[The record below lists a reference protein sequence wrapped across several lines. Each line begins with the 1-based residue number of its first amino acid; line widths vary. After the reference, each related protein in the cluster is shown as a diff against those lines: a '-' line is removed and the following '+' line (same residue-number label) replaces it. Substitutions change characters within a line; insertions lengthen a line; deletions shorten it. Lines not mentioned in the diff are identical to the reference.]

1 NQRHLT
7 DWALLAIGNLGPDWA
22 TQAVT
27 SVAAST
33 VEAARHSTGRRLLA
47 VAALQNMQP
56 SALAVSALER
66 LLMSG
71 ALISSSDGRRLQAA
85 IVRALLPR
93 LEKGTCPTNRNCP
106 TSLSTAIERLWNSS
120 NPADAALATYAHSV
134 ARKRLEK
141 LESSL
146 SQDSAL
152 KSDAALRQLRQLVEK
167 PPALF
172 SIDRASKPSVRAD
185 RFQLVDGLIDIS
197 YEIDWESADAVII
210 SMPTRAEFQLTLHNQ
225 MTGFAVP
232 LLDAELIRR
241 FSNGPGDHTAVIR
254 RRGDVTVAVDWTGES
269 SIGDLQRL
277 LWDDTWMS
285 ATIESVLMPTTLQ
298 ALLISS
304 EAALIANSG
313 VSRRPPSV
321 TESFRTDGSVMLQPS
336 FSVYAS
342 RSVHLSGLSM
352 GRRSSRSSVIHRLG
366 ISGDGDL
373 SVELFWRWQT
383 SDGWGLSVGLRSPL
397 QRQELLRVRLMS
409 VLAEGKN
416 DAKNPVFNDTWIS
429 ENQDDISSRQS
440 WQLCM
445 RAFSRT
451 ITGHNICASVKKQRQ
466 WSKFSLI
473 LERQDPKAELFEAT
487 LEKKT
492 TETMS
497 ETKIVFGNRNSPQRH
512 FGLTINSLNTS
523 EGSFLKFDASNPVF
537 PVSLNSSLQAGG
549 GIAAAQLLAGSQSY
563 SFLGNWSRNSSDWRL
578 TGDVSRVDRSWQ
590 RFGLDLVSDAVS
602 GTDQLTPAY
611 QQFRWRLWK
620 PHFGSN
626 FLRLRASDF
635 EAAVSA
641 RLTESGSNETA
652 SARFGISGGRV
663 SNGSSDKLVFVQST
677 EARQLGVGWMR
688 HRLET
693 SIDNC
698 SSFHGVNR
706 NCRWRISSGA
716 TGKLQPRCSVYSFS
730 SGMRIYKE
738 TDGIAF
744 NIKHYWPA
752 LTSLNQSLRLTI
764 DTQRFRE
771 PKHSKNAIYFQQS
784 LLHLPENRGLTHQ
797 ISADGSLVP
806 RNFSLTNQLSWLAYR
821 RGFFKLVSLFEL
833 NGKCLFR
840 MKQQVELA
848 ENYSAS
854 ASTWW
859 HRVGYALTVETPNN
873 SHLLRSG
880 GLKISTQAAVDDA
893 TVKAARQL
901 VRADFVAIDRAS
913 ANATCDCCIGM
924 SCRKAGAARRSCW
937 MSEFSSYSVR
947 FKQRLKSPAAA
958 SFVQNY
964 RTGQLREPPC
974 SLNFGRTPTTGAS
987 AGNFNFSGAI
997 NLSVGSLRLL
1007 AEQPNI
1013 RARQRLE
1020 ISWPKLGS
1028 MRLDFERTSIDN
1040 RWGPDIHLAVEASF
1054 KWWTIDFPVKY
1065 QIGLDYR
1072 SSDVAEGY
1080 AATVRY
1086 VRYGHEF
1093 RADAR
1098 GRGGVTFNG
1107 ASNQLPLFNL
1117 TVEQALDLYGL
1128 EDAAPFSDIAKQLR
1142 LSARLI
1148 ATRRG
1153 EVDLAWWLTSP
1164 VSAFGLEP
1172 VVGDGG
1178 AYSLVAAASAPWIGD
1193 AGRSLAPMFGGAPL
1207 PTVASALVSAS
1218 LSGPSSN
1225 FVALYEH
1232 EFDEALTNLKAR
1244 VHYQNNL
1251 LILTFEPQLL
1261 NASVAAVLAG
1271 SGETNLR
1278 GFIKTSWRSLQ
1289 QLEFVATPAATY
1301 IDRIAHGESLRIF
1314 DARRIS
1320 NRNFDPKGYIR
1331 RRDDWVL
1338 GIAFGVNS
1346 IEAFVANAS
1355 VGLTSG
1361 GGIDD
1366 SDFELTLSGATAGM
1380 DLLSGRIYRQTSN
1393 GSSENP
1399 VISSGLR
1406 VICPAVTLNATEE
1419 ATVGENGRKRWRLF
1433 LNDGGDVVTAD
1444 VRFRG
1449 TRLDPDPTA
1458 QSSVIIRGT
1467 KYSVQQPDGPSSL
1480 RITASGFAP
1489 VDFNWSVQATSLARF
1504 RFRLNS
1510 QHRAKSS
1517 SETTVGTLDVEADWP
1532 SRIRAVFGRGAN
1544 LASVKLGIS
1553 TSSLSLIHS
1562 ANGSFDGRVPLAPGL
1577 ALRLPTPPGPVN
1589 LTAVWTPDDWLSNG
1603 LLNLDFWSSWRFRH
1617 RHRVVLSA
1625 AASEAQIETVSN
1637 SWRIFCNHSTASRT
1651 VQIFG
1656 SSNGFG
1662 DVDITQNSLKVSLA
1676 DSADKLDMLYPN
1688 LFQFPWNNQDNVKSL
1703 KFAANLTA
1711 PTLSLLRP
1719 ASLNIVRMVALDSQ
1733 LKVRNVSLVCTYQAD
1748 GGLQQAD
1755 VTIAKAVT
1763 KSQGSKL
1770 IGTVMTK
1777 GFKLIQALH
1786 YEAEVNW
1793 KSANGEAT
1801 AGVVCREQAKQ
1812 LLAVQVSASK
1822 TGIAEFNA
1830 ETSTNQSAC
1839 RGRVVLPYLMK
1850 SRAPL
1855 LHFSMTDQVR
1865 IAFNAS
1871 SDVKNWQFEC
1881 YTMIRH
1887 FKVSR
1892 TTIDGV
1898 SKWHL
1903 TPDFRRTSGVVLS
1916 NSPSNGTTEL
1926 RLPWRTIR
1934 LVQRRLT
1941 ANLWELM
1948 LWPDAINRPFDAN
1961 KLRCLTLL
1969 VALTRAIRLDLK
1981 ASLLQEV
1988 SLKRLQIFAS
1998 LITPDATSRMEA
2010 GADLPAKMERIGPV
2024 ALRNGRMKI
2033 LLGKSMSNDHRGGI
2047 AHQIEFELAPFQRF
2061 YFSIKDGP
2069 LLDLSFNQAS
2079 GRLVWQLLTSRSG
2092 TGGNR
2097 TRSEK
2102 DSAAQEFW
2110 QLWMPQIPMLKLN
2123 GLLNRQHRIYWPTQ
2137 VPALLFAVF
2146 NGTAAHAGA
2155 LAVNSDSDS
2164 VKDARKIDLWFSE
2177 SVPANV
2183 SFGFAGF
2190 HLSRNGSMELATS
2203 WPLRQA
2209 LAEGSRVALT
2219 GSGDA
2224 LQYELFAWQARPDSD
2239 VTLAASDLTA
2249 GWNFIR
2255 QISSRDEFYLKS
2267 VATPLLSRF
2276 GGLSNRTALERL
2288 ALRWRHAVSG
2298 HLGRLRR
2305 AWMRLR
2311 ELDQRP
2317 AEARQDYSEAEYDI
2331 YWLQNFLTPDDSFEY
2346 STAAQ
2351 VMQNSLAS
2359 MGSEAAARLHGI
2371 LFAHLADYKRLYD
2384 WLDDMGYEV
2393 RRLMSMK
2400 LDPLPELDSELLAL
2414 ARLWLRTKRRS
2425 DIFQRLTGLDSN
2437 QVLSWQ
2443 PRCRADCS
2451 ELGGTGVAQ
2460 FRAQIRA
2467 RVPRLRPAE
2476 WRRLAGR
2483 LARFARVAMDAIDV
2497 AIATPVHPGLQVGV
2511 LFEQAKLRRCLGVDA
2526 ATSDDRCRRHPTA
2539 SSGQRQ
2545 SQLQSHAKLQA
2556 QSSTRVRRLMYTQG
2570 RWQEWHSADRRVAQ
2584 QLLTT
2589 SQLLVK
2595 FAGSAQH
2602 HPRHREWLPDLHA
2615 ARDRAVSEVAACQ
2628 ASESVKASLIELMA
2642 LVPPSR
2648 FLAFL
2653 TIADQRGGLGIRLGL
2668 LHTAAASI
2676 QAGSRGAH
2684 GAELSS
2690 RPTTTRPSLLALS
2703 AAQLLTSSQASSC
2716 SRRSLQMPRELP
2728 GQSSRRTVVV
2738 ESPARLGAGCG
2749 LRGRPA

>member
-1 NQRHLT
+1 MSRLVKNLLFLLMAILLVMATAHAQEDTPTENCLPKGVTCQPTIGFDNSESAGKSVEYRYAFEQSISWFEEDGQQSHRGSKQAAKQRVASGLLTVVKFRRQSCEMAARVSVDAGTHERLPDLRFAISGGRIRAVCLGADESAGSSAASLNLQRGLLSMLQTSARDFHLPKSLVETDILGDCATHFVATGPNSFRKTKQLQECRGVNRFATVGPRISSWFSGVSPDSSRRLVTGHQQCDTSLHPIHGSINLVNCSEKLSLNSPLPASFGSPVKLEIRTSLRLIDRRSASVQPSTMLSKISRRTSLSYENDDELDAESPRDDVESLQSVLTSLCNQSKVRNPAVLVMNLGKLVSKVRYPEPLELLHRWLTTSLKCSNLRLARWQYLKTLVQADMDAGIVAIFRLLADKSIGGGLPIVGPDRQNILKILAIQAASSKFPLSTAVIISAVDFFKTCLTSSNSKASCSPEDVGPAMLAVSAVARRTKAAERSAELESSLTTLLTGFSEGDDKINGKNQRHLT

-285 ATIESVLMPTTLQ
+285 ATIESVLMPTTLQVTTSLGQ

-602 GTDQLTPAY
+602 GTDQLTVRFPNGS
-611 QQFRWRLWK
+611 RRINSLDGD
-620 PHFGSN
+620 FGSLTLART
-626 FLRLRASDF
+626 LRLRASDF

-693 SIDNC
+693 SVSRAGIENGLDGVFRPAPLE
-698 SSFHGVNR
+698 SFNLDVR
-706 NCRWRISSGA
+706 FIRS
-716 TGKLQPRCSVYSFS
+716 P

-913 ANATCDCCIGM
+913 ANAVTAAFLRQLWQLLSTVRARQNMTFSLGNSLLASVQTDIDAVDLRLLHRHVLQKGWG
-924 SCRKAGAARRSCW
+924 SSQVLLDVRVLKLQRQVQATLEVAGRGELRAKLSNWPAERASVQFELRSYVSGRQGLLTADWNLSSRTASILIKATS
-937 MSEFSSYSVR
+937 
-947 FKQRLKSPAAA
+947 
-958 SFVQNY
+958 
-964 RTGQLREPPC
+964 
-974 SLNFGRTPTTGAS
+974 PTTGAS

-1040 RWGPDIHLAVEASF
+1040 RWGPDIHLAVERPSSGGRLTF
-1054 KWWTIDFPVKY
+1054 LLNTSEPKIE

-1172 VVGDGG
+1172 VVGWRCLLAGG
-1178 AYSLVAAASAPWIGD
+1178 RCICALDWRR
-1193 AGRSLAPMFGGAPL
+1193 RSLTG
-1207 PTVASALVSAS
+1207 
-1218 LSGPSSN
+1218 
-1225 FVALYEH
+1225 
-1232 EFDEALTNLKAR
+1232 
-1244 VHYQNNL
+1244 
-1251 LILTFEPQLL
+1251 
-1261 NASVAAVLAG
+1261 
-1271 SGETNLR
+1271 
-1278 GFIKTSWRSLQ
+1278 
-1289 QLEFVATPAATY
+1289 
-1301 IDRIAHGESLRIF
+1301 
-1314 DARRIS
+1314 
-1320 NRNFDPKGYIR
+1320 
-1331 RRDDWVL
+1331 
-1338 GIAFGVNS
+1338 
-1346 IEAFVANAS
+1346 
-1355 VGLTSG
+1355 
-1361 GGIDD
+1361 
-1366 SDFELTLSGATAGM
+1366 
-1380 DLLSGRIYRQTSN
+1380 
-1393 GSSENP
+1393 
-1399 VISSGLR
+1399 
-1406 VICPAVTLNATEE
+1406 
-1419 ATVGENGRKRWRLF
+1419 
-1433 LNDGGDVVTAD
+1433 AD
-1444 VRFRG
+1444 VRR
-1449 TRLDPDPTA
+1449 
-1458 QSSVIIRGT
+1458 S
-1467 KYSVQQPDGPSSL
+1467 
-1480 RITASGFAP
+1480 
-1489 VDFNWSVQATSLARF
+1489 
-1504 RFRLNS
+1504 
-1510 QHRAKSS
+1510 
-1517 SETTVGTLDVEADWP
+1517 
-1532 SRIRAVFGRGAN
+1532 
-1544 LASVKLGIS
+1544 
-1553 TSSLSLIHS
+1553 
-1562 ANGSFDGRVPLAPGL
+1562 
-1577 ALRLPTPPGPVN
+1577 
-1589 LTAVWTPDDWLSNG
+1589 
-1603 LLNLDFWSSWRFRH
+1603 
-1617 RHRVVLSA
+1617 SA
-1625 AASEAQIETVSN
+1625 AN
-1637 SWRIFCNHSTASRT
+1637 
-1651 VQIFG
+1651 
-1656 SSNGFG
+1656 
-1662 DVDITQNSLKVSLA
+1662 
-1676 DSADKLDMLYPN
+1676 
-1688 LFQFPWNNQDNVKSL
+1688 
-1703 KFAANLTA
+1703 
-1711 PTLSLLRP
+1711 
-1719 ASLNIVRMVALDSQ
+1719 
-1733 LKVRNVSLVCTYQAD
+1733 
-1748 GGLQQAD
+1748 
-1755 VTIAKAVT
+1755 
-1763 KSQGSKL
+1763 
-1770 IGTVMTK
+1770 
-1777 GFKLIQALH
+1777 
-1786 YEAEVNW
+1786 
-1793 KSANGEAT
+1793 
-1801 AGVVCREQAKQ
+1801 CR
-1812 LLAVQVSASK
+1812 
-1822 TGIAEFNA
+1822 
-1830 ETSTNQSAC
+1830 
-1839 RGRVVLPYLMK
+1839 
-1850 SRAPL
+1850 
-1855 LHFSMTDQVR
+1855 
-1865 IAFNAS
+1865 
-1871 SDVKNWQFEC
+1871 
-1881 YTMIRH
+1881 
-1887 FKVSR
+1887 
-1892 TTIDGV
+1892 
-1898 SKWHL
+1898 
-1903 TPDFRRTSGVVLS
+1903 
-1916 NSPSNGTTEL
+1916 
-1926 RLPWRTIR
+1926 
-1934 LVQRRLT
+1934 
-1941 ANLWELM
+1941 
-1948 LWPDAINRPFDAN
+1948 
-1961 KLRCLTLL
+1961 
-1969 VALTRAIRLDLK
+1969 
-1981 ASLLQEV
+1981 
-1988 SLKRLQIFAS
+1988 
-1998 LITPDATSRMEA
+1998 
-2010 GADLPAKMERIGPV
+2010 
-2024 ALRNGRMKI
+2024 
-2033 LLGKSMSNDHRGGI
+2033 
-2047 AHQIEFELAPFQRF
+2047 
-2061 YFSIKDGP
+2061 
-2069 LLDLSFNQAS
+2069 
-2079 GRLVWQLLTSRSG
+2079 
-2092 TGGNR
+2092 
-2097 TRSEK
+2097 
-2102 DSAAQEFW
+2102 
-2110 QLWMPQIPMLKLN
+2110 
-2123 GLLNRQHRIYWPTQ
+2123 
-2137 VPALLFAVF
+2137 
-2146 NGTAAHAGA
+2146 
-2155 LAVNSDSDS
+2155 
-2164 VKDARKIDLWFSE
+2164 
-2177 SVPANV
+2177 
-2183 SFGFAGF
+2183 
-2190 HLSRNGSMELATS
+2190 
-2203 WPLRQA
+2203 
-2209 LAEGSRVALT
+2209 
-2219 GSGDA
+2219 
-2224 LQYELFAWQARPDSD
+2224 
-2239 VTLAASDLTA
+2239 
-2249 GWNFIR
+2249 
-2255 QISSRDEFYLKS
+2255 
-2267 VATPLLSRF
+2267 
-2276 GGLSNRTALERL
+2276 
-2288 ALRWRHAVSG
+2288 
-2298 HLGRLRR
+2298 
-2305 AWMRLR
+2305 
-2311 ELDQRP
+2311 
-2317 AEARQDYSEAEYDI
+2317 
-2331 YWLQNFLTPDDSFEY
+2331 
-2346 STAAQ
+2346 
-2351 VMQNSLAS
+2351 
-2359 MGSEAAARLHGI
+2359 
-2371 LFAHLADYKRLYD
+2371 
-2384 WLDDMGYEV
+2384 
-2393 RRLMSMK
+2393 
-2400 LDPLPELDSELLAL
+2400 
-2414 ARLWLRTKRRS
+2414 
-2425 DIFQRLTGLDSN
+2425 
-2437 QVLSWQ
+2437 
-2443 PRCRADCS
+2443 
-2451 ELGGTGVAQ
+2451 
-2460 FRAQIRA
+2460 
-2467 RVPRLRPAE
+2467 
-2476 WRRLAGR
+2476 
-2483 LARFARVAMDAIDV
+2483 
-2497 AIATPVHPGLQVGV
+2497 VG
-2511 LFEQAKLRRCLGVDA
+2511 
-2526 ATSDDRCRRHPTA
+2526 
-2539 SSGQRQ
+2539 
-2545 SQLQSHAKLQA
+2545 
-2556 QSSTRVRRLMYTQG
+2556 
-2570 RWQEWHSADRRVAQ
+2570 
-2584 QLLTT
+2584 
-2589 SQLLVK
+2589 
-2595 FAGSAQH
+2595 
-2602 HPRHREWLPDLHA
+2602 
-2615 ARDRAVSEVAACQ
+2615 
-2628 ASESVKASLIELMA
+2628 
-2642 LVPPSR
+2642 
-2648 FLAFL
+2648 
-2653 TIADQRGGLGIRLGL
+2653 
-2668 LHTAAASI
+2668 
-2676 QAGSRGAH
+2676 
-2684 GAELSS
+2684 
-2690 RPTTTRPSLLALS
+2690 
-2703 AAQLLTSSQASSC
+2703 
-2716 SRRSLQMPRELP
+2716 
-2728 GQSSRRTVVV
+2728 
-2738 ESPARLGAGCG
+2738 
-2749 LRGRPA
+2749 

>member
-1 NQRHLT
+1 
-7 DWALLAIGNLGPDWA
+7 
-22 TQAVT
+22 
-27 SVAAST
+27 
-33 VEAARHSTGRRLLA
+33 
-47 VAALQNMQP
+47 
-56 SALAVSALER
+56 
-66 LLMSG
+66 
-71 ALISSSDGRRLQAA
+71 
-85 IVRALLPR
+85 
-93 LEKGTCPTNRNCP
+93 
-106 TSLSTAIERLWNSS
+106 
-120 NPADAALATYAHSV
+120 
-134 ARKRLEK
+134 
-141 LESSL
+141 
-146 SQDSAL
+146 
-152 KSDAALRQLRQLVEK
+152 
-167 PPALF
+167 
-172 SIDRASKPSVRAD
+172 
-185 RFQLVDGLIDIS
+185 
-197 YEIDWESADAVII
+197 
-210 SMPTRAEFQLTLHNQ
+210 
-225 MTGFAVP
+225 
-232 LLDAELIRR
+232 
-241 FSNGPGDHTAVIR
+241 
-254 RRGDVTVAVDWTGES
+254 
-269 SIGDLQRL
+269 
-277 LWDDTWMS
+277 
-285 ATIESVLMPTTLQ
+285 
-298 ALLISS
+298 
-304 EAALIANSG
+304 
-313 VSRRPPSV
+313 
-321 TESFRTDGSVMLQPS
+321 MLQPS

-578 TGDVSRVDRSWQ
+578 TGDVSRVDRPWQ

-602 GTDQLTPAY
+602 GTDQLTVRFPNGS
-611 QQFRWRLWK
+611 RRINSLDGD
-620 PHFGSN
+620 FGSLTLART
-626 FLRLRASDF
+626 LRLRVSDF
-635 EAAVSA
+635 EAAISA

-652 SARFGISGGRV
+652 SARFRISGGRV

-693 SIDNC
+693 SVSRAGIENGLGTLNL
-698 SSFHGVNR
+698 SLGHRLELFTHSALGR
-706 NCRWRISSGA
+706 
-716 TGKLQPRCSVYSFS
+716 SFS
-730 SGMRIYKE
+730 MLPSDVFSDRTDTINVSLAETRGEKWLALSGGGEIFSLVGTLGQRLEVPKALLNLSVSDAGSNFMSLCQARGALTILSSNSSRSTTVAASMGLIETADGVFRPAPLESFNLDVRFIRSPSGMRIYKE

-913 ANATCDCCIGM
+913 ANAVTAAFLRQLWQLLSTVRARQNMTFSLGNSLLASVQTDIDAVDLRLLHRHVLQKGWG
-924 SCRKAGAARRSCW
+924 SSQVLLDVRVLKLQRQVQATLEIAGRGELRAKLSNWPAQRASVQFELRSYVSGRQGLLTADWNLSLRTASILIKATS
-937 MSEFSSYSVR
+937 
-947 FKQRLKSPAAA
+947 
-958 SFVQNY
+958 
-964 RTGQLREPPC
+964 
-974 SLNFGRTPTTGAS
+974 PTTGAS

-1020 ISWPKLGS
+1020 ITWPKLGS
-1028 MRLDFERTSIDN
+1028 MRLDFEKTSIDN
-1040 RWGPDIHLAVEASF
+1040 RWGPDIHLAVERPSSGGRLTF
-1054 KWWTIDFPVKY
+1054 LLNTSEPKIE
-1065 QIGLDYR
+1065 QIGLAYR

-1142 LSARLI
+1142 LSAQLI

-1172 VVGDGG
+1172 VVGMEVLTRWWPLHLRLGL
-1178 AYSLVAAASAPWIGD
+1178 ATPVAHWRRCSAELRCQLSRRVALLSAA
-1193 AGRSLAPMFGGAPL
+1193 
-1207 PTVASALVSAS
+1207 

-1289 QLEFVATPAATY
+1289 QLEFVATPAAAY

-1320 NRNFDPKGYIR
+1320 NRNVDPKGYIR

-1355 VGLTSG
+1355 IGLNSG

-1380 DLLSGRIYRQTSN
+1380 DLLSSRIYCLTSN
-1393 GSSENP
+1393 GSSGNP

-1406 VICPAVTLNATEE
+1406 VICPVVTLNATEE
-1419 ATVGENGRKRWRLF
+1419 ATVGENGRKRWQLF
-1433 LNDGGDVVTAD
+1433 LYDGGDAVTAD

-1480 RITASGFAP
+1480 RITASGFEP

-1510 QHRAKSS
+1510 KHRAKSS

-1662 DVDITQNSLKVSLA
+1662 DVNITQNSLKVSLA

-1711 PTLSLLRP
+1711 PTLGLLRP

-1755 VTIAKAVT
+1755 VTIAKAFT

-1801 AGVVCREQAKQ
+1801 AGVACREQAKQ
-1812 LLAVQVSASK
+1812 LLAVQVFASK

-1839 RGRVVLPYLMK
+1839 RGRVVLPYLVK

-1871 SDVKNWQFEC
+1871 SDVKNWQFEW

-1961 KLRCLTLL
+1961 KLRCLTVSGSSLNYTIELTSPYLASPGLVVSLSSNATRMQLL

-2061 YFSIKDGP
+2061 YFSMKDSS

-2092 TGGNR
+2092 AGGNG
-2097 TRSEK
+2097 TQSVK
-2102 DSAAQEFW
+2102 DSAAARV
-2110 QLWMPQIPMLKLN
+2110 LAVVDAANSDAQIEVSS

-2203 WPLRQA
+2203 WRLPREPVFHVQLLSIINSRLIANLPSASALRQA

-2239 VTLAASDLTA
+2239 LTLAASDLTA
-2249 GWNFIR
+2249 GWNFIC

-2276 GGLSNRTALERL
+2276 GGLSNRVCKLGWQRILTIRNQMRRFQLSQSRPPGSYSAPGWLHTALERL

-2351 VMQNSLAS
+2351 VMQNSLVS

-2483 LARFARVAMDAIDV
+2483 LARFARVAMDAIDF
-2497 AIATPVHPGLQVGV
+2497 AIATVNG
-2511 LFEQAKLRRCLGVDA
+2511 ADK
-2526 ATSDDRCRRHPTA
+2526 AT
-2539 SSGQRQ
+2539 
-2545 SQLQSHAKLQA
+2545 
-2556 QSSTRVRRLMYTQG
+2556 RLET
-2570 RWQEWHSADRRVAQ
+2570 D
-2584 QLLTT
+2584 
-2589 SQLLVK
+2589 
-2595 FAGSAQH
+2595 
-2602 HPRHREWLPDLHA
+2602 
-2615 ARDRAVSEVAACQ
+2615 
-2628 ASESVKASLIELMA
+2628 
-2642 LVPPSR
+2642 
-2648 FLAFL
+2648 
-2653 TIADQRGGLGIRLGL
+2653 
-2668 LHTAAASI
+2668 
-2676 QAGSRGAH
+2676 
-2684 GAELSS
+2684 
-2690 RPTTTRPSLLALS
+2690 
-2703 AAQLLTSSQASSC
+2703 
-2716 SRRSLQMPRELP
+2716 
-2728 GQSSRRTVVV
+2728 
-2738 ESPARLGAGCG
+2738 
-2749 LRGRPA
+2749 